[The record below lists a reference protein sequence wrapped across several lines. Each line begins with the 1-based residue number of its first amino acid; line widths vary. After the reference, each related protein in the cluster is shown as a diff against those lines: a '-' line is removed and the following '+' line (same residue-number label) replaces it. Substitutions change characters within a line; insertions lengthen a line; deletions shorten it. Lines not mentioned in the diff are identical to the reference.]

1 MTLLLMLP
9 MSCRAG
15 KSSLFDPILQ
25 WAAASSDQAAGRVEQ
40 AAEACSVLLQQQAD
54 LSEAV
59 QSRVHQQLCHALEV
73 LQDYRSLQERTHAQK
88 VSYFTLAACLY
99 AELPVGGL
107 ALSPSDDLQVSSS
120 AAQSQVDALRLA
132 ASMQQGNWKAAQEM
146 LDSQHSPATVTAP
159 AWQLLSAEYA
169 AGKLASRGRS
179 ISQDPDATQAA
190 QRAQQTVQ
198 GCLAAQAL
206 PDSTPC
212 FPAQLARLS
221 RVQAL
226 LKSGRP
232 NTFAAQLQGTADLQL
247 LIDSISDMVPAS
259 QVHPVSS
266 PSQQAGIASL
276 DIALRSRWQQA
287 PSAAFC
293 TTLLTTIAD
302 QGLQNPGLASRLQQ
316 ILSTAVL
323 PPPPAHKGA
332 KPVPTLAHLEPYVT
346 LLRLSQ
352 LGLALQSGQHRAA
365 ATRQLSMHICRQLG
379 QALKGP
385 GKAGSTSR
393 AGLRD
398 SAQAALSGACVT
410 LVAWAAKHPE
420 VVPSQQHLPS
430 FAGQALQEEAARH
443 AAAIPAAGAK
453 HLQAQVCCL
462 DVRPVLLNLR

>member
-1 MTLLLMLP
+1 MHLQL
-9 MSCRAG
+9 CRA
-15 KSSLFDPILQ
+15 F
-25 WAAASSDQAAGRVEQ
+25 
-40 AAEACSVLLQQQAD
+40 EA
-54 LSEAV
+54 
-59 QSRVHQQLCHALEV
+59 
-73 LQDYRSLQERTHAQK
+73 LQDYKSLQEWTHAQK
-88 VSYFTLAACLY
+88 VSYSTLAACLY
-99 AELPVGGL
+99 AELPGGRQ
-107 ALSPSDDLQVSSS
+107 ALSPSSDLQVPSS
-120 AAQSQVDALRLA
+120 AARSQVDALRLA
-132 ASMQQGNWKAAQEM
+132 ASMQQGDWKAAQEM
-146 LDSQHSPATVTAP
+146 LDSQHSTATVTAP

-179 ISQDPDATQAA
+179 ISQDPEATQAA
-190 QRAQQTVQ
+190 HRGQQAVQ

-232 NTFAAQLQGTADLQL
+232 NTLAAQLQGTADLQL

-259 QVHPVSS
+259 RVYPVSS
-266 PSQQAGIASL
+266 PSQQAGTASL

-293 TTLLTTIAD
+293 TALLTSIAG
-302 QGLQNPGLASRLQQ
+302 QGYQNPGLASRLQH

-332 KPVPTLAHLEPYVT
+332 KPAPTPAHLEPHVT
-346 LLRLSQ
+346 LLKLSQ

-410 LVAWAAKHPE
+410 LAAWAAEHPE
-420 VVPSQQHLPS
+420 VAPSQQHLPS
-430 FAGQALQEEAARH
+430 FSGQALQEEAARH
-443 AAAIPAAGAK
+443 AAAMPAAGAK
-453 HLQAQVCCL
+453 HLQAQVCRPR
-462 DVRPVLLNLR
+462 VRPALLDLCCRAL